1 MNSRFTGN
9 HLERDVL
16 YNLQMRLG
24 LFVISFACLF
34 CGVDQVAFD
43 FRYTKEIW
51 ERGNHLGAEYQM
63 ILKQWAREHH
73 L

>member
-1 MNSRFTGN
+1 
-9 HLERDVL
+9 
-16 YNLQMRLG
+16 MRLG

-51 ERGNHLGAEYQM
+51 EQGNRLGAEYQV